1 MKNGGKNKSVAFIIL
16 FSVYIYIYIYSVFYV
31 YIQYI
36 LCIYIYISIYMYMCV
51 YIYIYIYI
59 YICIYIYFLTSLPR
73 FSDVDTLNIIRL
85 LMPDIA
91 VFLSTLF
98 ILHCCKAKKPHH
110 SENCR
115 HLYNSEVMTKANLLL
130 NELYS
135 KAT

>member
-16 FSVYIYIYIYSVFYV
+16 FSIYIYIYIYT
-31 YIQYI
+31 QYI
-36 LCIYIYISIYMYMCV
+36 LCIYIHIYKYIYV
-51 YIYIYIYI
+51 YVCIYIYIYI
-59 YICIYIYFLTSLPR
+59 FFLLLLLFFTSLPR

-98 ILHCCKAKKPHH
+98 ILHRCKAKKPHH

-115 HLYNSEVMTKANLLL
+115 HLYNSEVMTKVNLLL

-135 KAT
+135 MAT

>member
-1 MKNGGKNKSVAFIIL
+1 MHSI
-16 FSVYIYIYIYSVFYV
+16 FYV
-31 YIQYI
+31 YIH
-36 LCIYIYISIYMYMCV
+36 IYISIYMYMCV

-59 YICIYIYFLTSLPR
+59 YILIFYFLLLLLFFTSLPR

-98 ILHCCKAKKPHH
+98 ILHRCKAKKPHH
-110 SENCR
+110 RENCR
-115 HLYNSEVMTKANLLL
+115 HLYNSEVMTKVNLSL

-135 KAT
+135 MAT